1 MCIQEAQEETARRIQ
16 LKKEELYDV
25 ISKAQQKFLTSR
37 FENKRLLKHLALH
50 VNPRPEDSQ
59 WYDIKRTHLSIPCC
73 FPEVDMI

>member
-37 FENKRLLKHLALH
+37 FENKRLLKHLDMISFDLLVGAVFIFQEKLALH
-50 VNPRPEDSQ
+50 
-59 WYDIKRTHLSIPCC
+59 WI
-73 FPEVDMI
+73 